1 MSTRTAKIVLATSLM
16 FNVFVLGAAAGA
28 WCWPWISAA
37 MQRADPGLAAVA
49 DGLDASQQE
58 AFRQILAKARQDV
71 RSDSKAARDAR
82 NELAQLMSQPEL
94 DRNAINAAL
103 ETART
108 ADVRV
113 RAQIEAAV
121 VDFAASLDPKA
132 RAVLI
137 EGLASR
143 GQIVPRE
150 TKK

>member
-1 MSTRTAKIVLATSLM
+1 MSTHTAKIVLAISLM

-28 WCWPWISAA
+28 WCWPWISAM
-37 MQRADPGLAAVA
+37 MQRPDPGLAAVA

-58 AFRQILAKARQDV
+58 AFRQILAKARRDV
-71 RSDSKAARDAR
+71 RADSKTARDAR
-82 NELAQLMSQPEL
+82 NDLAQLMSQPEL

-108 ADVRV
+108 ADVHV

-121 VDFAASLDPKA
+121 VDFAASLDPKS
-132 RAVLI
+132 RAILL

-143 GQIVPRE
+143 GQILPRE